1 MKPLK
6 RMGVSKGSSASNFRH
21 KQSRTKKINMA
32 GPMRGGIRL

>member
-6 RMGVSKGSSASNFRH
+6 RNGVNKNISAKRFRNA
-21 KQSRTKKINMA
+21 TKMTKRANMA